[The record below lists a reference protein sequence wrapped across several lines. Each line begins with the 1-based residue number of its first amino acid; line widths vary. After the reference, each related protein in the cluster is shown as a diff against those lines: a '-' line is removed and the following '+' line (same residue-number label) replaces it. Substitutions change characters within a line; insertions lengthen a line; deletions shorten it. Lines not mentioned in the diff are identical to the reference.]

1 MNENVYLIITCFLAG
16 LLGHNI
22 KSLFRYYALK
32 FKWRWALRLMR
43 IDAKANSISLMPMSD
58 LYATH
63 EFLDAKRRQGLSLG
77 ADELAIESLEL
88 MKHCVA
94 SEMLRRALSFSY
106 PYYTDEDRVEG
117 KVNVK
122 EVKGDSK

>member
-1 MNENVYLIITCFLAG
+1 MNENIYLIITCFLAG

-22 KSLFRYYALK
+22 KSLSRYYALK
-32 FKWRWALRLMR
+32 FKWRWALWLMR
-43 IDAKANSISLMPMSD
+43 IDAKFSGISLMPMSD

-63 EFLDAKRRQGLSLG
+63 EFLDAKCRQAHSLG
-77 ADELAIESLEL
+77 ANELAIGSLQL
-88 MKHCVA
+88 MKYCVA
-94 SEMLRRALSFSY
+94 SEMLRRVLSFSY
-106 PYYTDEDRVEG
+106 PYYADEDHVEG